1 MTTSRERQ
9 AADTVVLVRP
19 VAFHGN
25 PETAASNA
33 FQRSPEVADPA
44 AEQAAA
50 AIEFDGLAAALAG
63 AGVGTVVVRD
73 CAEPATPDAV
83 FPNNWLSLH
92 ADGTAVL
99 YPMMAPSRRA
109 ERRRDVLELLS
120 REHGFRVERV
130 LDLSAHEREGRFL
143 EGTGSMVLDRAN
155 RVAYACLSPRTDAGV
170 LAEAA
175 RLLDYEPLAFVAAD
189 EAGVPV
195 YHTNVMM
202 CVGSDFALVCEEA
215 ISDAGQ
221 RAAVRRR
228 LEQGGHEVVAL
239 DFAQMR
245 SFAGN
250 MLELAGADGARVLAL
265 SARALE
271 SLRPGQLRTLESRC
285 RLLPVPVATIEDGG
299 GGSVRCMLA
308 EVHLPRRGR
317 GRAPFAHTMQ

>member
-1 MTTSRERQ
+1 MTAPREAQ
-9 AADTVVLVRP
+9 AAATVLLVRP

-25 PETAASNA
+25 PETAPSNA
-33 FQRSPEVADPA
+33 FQRPPEIADPA

-50 AIEFDGLAAALAG
+50 AVEFDGLVTALRD
-63 AGVGTVVVRD
+63 AGVATVVVPDR
-73 CAEPATPDAV
+73 AEPRTPDSI

-99 YPMMAPSRRA
+99 YPMMAPSRRG

-130 LDLSAHEREGRFL
+130 VDLSPHEADGRFL

-155 RVAYACLSPRTDAGV
+155 RVAYACLSPRTDPGV

-175 RLLDYEPLAFVAAD
+175 RLLDYEPLAFAAAD

-202 CVGSDFALVCEEA
+202 SIGRDFAVVCEEA

-228 LEQGGHEVVAL
+228 LEGCGHEIVPL
-239 DFAQMR
+239 DLAQMR

-250 MLELAGADGARVLAL
+250 MLELAGAGGTRVLAL

-271 SLRPGQLRTLESRC
+271 SLRPDQVGALESRC

-308 EVHLPRRGR
+308 EVHLPRR
-317 GRAPFAHTMQ
+317 A

>member
-1 MTTSRERQ
+1 MTAPREAQ
-9 AADTVVLVRP
+9 AAATVLLVRP

-25 PETAASNA
+25 PETAPSNA
-33 FQRSPEVADPA
+33 FQRPPEIADPA

-50 AIEFDGLAAALAG
+50 AVEFDGLVTALRD
-63 AGVGTVVVRD
+63 AGVATVVVPDR
-73 CAEPATPDAV
+73 AEPRTPDSI

-99 YPMMAPSRRA
+99 YPMMAPSRRG

-130 LDLSAHEREGRFL
+130 VDLSPHEADGRFL
-143 EGTGSMVLDRAN
+143 EGTGSMVLDRAH
-155 RVAYACLSPRTDAGV
+155 RVAYACLSPRTDPGV

-175 RLLDYEPLAFVAAD
+175 RLLDYEPLAFAAAD

-202 CVGSDFALVCEEA
+202 SIGRDFAVVCEEA

-228 LEQGGHEVVAL
+228 LEGCGHEIVPL
-239 DFAQMR
+239 DLAQMR

-250 MLELAGADGARVLAL
+250 MLELAGAGGTRVLAL

-271 SLRPGQLRTLESRC
+271 SLRPDQVGALESRC

-308 EVHLPRRGR
+308 EVHLPRR
-317 GRAPFAHTMQ
+317 A

>member
-1 MTTSRERQ
+1 MTASKERQ
-9 AADTVVLVRP
+9 AAATVVLVRP

-33 FQRSPEVADPA
+33 FQRPPEAADPA

-50 AIEFDGLAAALAG
+50 AVEFEGLVAALAG
-63 AGVGTVVVRD
+63 AGVATVVVPDR
-73 CAEPATPDAV
+73 AQPPTPDSI

-109 ERRRDVLELLS
+109 ERRRDVLELLGG
-120 REHGFRVERV
+120 EHGFRVERV
-130 LDLSAHEREGRFL
+130 LDLSAHEQEGRFL
-143 EGTGSMVLDRAN
+143 EGTGSMVLDRVN

-175 RLLDYEPLAFVAAD
+175 RLLDYEPLAFLAAD

-202 CVGSDFALVCEEA
+202 CVGSDFAVVCEEA
-215 ISDAGQ
+215 ICDPDQ
-221 RAAVRRR
+221 RAAVRAR
-228 LEQGGHEVVAL
+228 LEQGGHEIVPI

-250 MLELAGADGARVLAL
+250 MLELADAGGGRVLAL

-271 SLRPGQLRTLESRC
+271 SLRAEQVRALEARC
-285 RLLPVPVATIEDGG
+285 RLLPVRVAAIEEGG

-308 EVHLPRRGR
+308 EVHLPRRD
-317 GRAPFAHTMQ
+317 